1 MNKQPVN
8 HVQLVGIHLAIQC
21 VNHASVEQYLEKW
34 EHPNVQSAVVVMK
47 RTMHA
52 LNV

>member
-1 MNKQPVN
+1 MS
-8 HVQLVGIHLAIQC
+8 HVQLVGIHLAIQY

-34 EHPNVQSAVVVMK
+34 EHHNVQSVVVVMK
-47 RTMHA
+47 RTLHA